1 MASEAV
7 AWARVADAAIATGS
21 RDLSDAT
28 RFLLH
33 TLFDKGDL
41 AEAELLE
48 VFGRAARALL
58 AFAWATEPPMQQT
71 ATNAIR
77 FVGKSFASDPAA
89 SRALLDR
96 MLRDPHFSA
105 YADKE
110 ATWLSEQIMPIA
122 RADADF
128 AIEIYSVL
136 YSRDITDNSTSFMG
150 GQASRIMPL
159 SSNRSQDYRH
169 CRYNLGRR
177 VTRLLELSVPLGT
190 RAIVEA
196 SLGDT
201 NRAMP
206 LGDDREQVVVPG
218 RAPFDLLGHDHEYR
232 AWDDTEERHGTQDDD
247 VLAQFVAH
255 LRGCSPAAFA
265 ETVGAAAAGYAGP
278 AVWTR
283 ILGVGAERV
292 GEVADLLWP
301 FACNITILAH
311 GDIVRDAVRLL
322 AAVYPSRPRS
332 ERAAFEAE
340 ALRPDLFTDEAE
352 QRWWRRTLSRFLSLI
367 DADAIATD
375 PMRALREELAAANE
389 LAGNPPTR
397 SGSIRWGS
405 SRGVTRR
412 LLAGEGVDTE
422 GGVDAQM
429 LSRSEALYNLVQ
441 TTPPASNAAA
451 LGALWTATLATIG
464 MYDANAAALHE
475 RVEQPV
481 WGHVS
486 NAVERIV
493 DADAYVPGTEGLPS
507 LDELLGILERLWA
520 SRFPEPRQKDEDA
533 SLSWGNW
540 EVRVYAAQTYVELAR
555 RFGETHG
562 ELVSKFDVMLA
573 DPAPQVRLQAAQR
586 LLVLWH
592 VAREKLWD
600 LAEQVARDE
609 PHTEVLASFLHYVV
623 ARVTWQDV
631 EKCKAIIEIVRARR
645 EAVERDD
652 KPGRGKVAE
661 QLGGL
666 TAQLW
671 CWQEEAFALEWLK
684 AWVGDPAAHREF
696 FTSFLSMLRG
706 AFFARYASGEERD
719 AGLSDRSQQAAMVIL
734 EACSAAADA
743 SHAAVMGETVE
754 GAEREAAIATYK
766 AAESVIGHLM
776 NQVYFGSGAHAD
788 NREAKVGLTSPDTMH
803 RFLVD
808 YRPMLALLATSHEPS
823 THHHLVELYEFLIP
837 GDPAGVF
844 DALHALLTGPAARE
858 GYHHEGLAAP
868 VIVRM
873 ITRYI
878 ADYRSIFED
887 NTRRAALVEILR
899 LFSDVGWSDA
909 LKLLYELPDLLR

>member
-1 MASEAV
+1 M
-7 AWARVADAAIATGS
+7 
-21 RDLSDAT
+21 
-28 RFLLH
+28 
-33 TLFDKGDL
+33 
-41 AEAELLE
+41 
-48 VFGRAARALL
+48 
-58 AFAWATEPPMQQT
+58 
-71 ATNAIR
+71 
-77 FVGKSFASDPAA
+77 
-89 SRALLDR
+89 
-96 MLRDPHFSA
+96 
-105 YADKE
+105 
-110 ATWLSEQIMPIA
+110 
-122 RADADF
+122 
-128 AIEIYSVL
+128 
-136 YSRDITDNSTSFMG
+136 
-150 GQASRIMPL
+150 
-159 SSNRSQDYRH
+159 
-169 CRYNLGRR
+169 
-177 VTRLLELSVPLGT
+177 
-190 RAIVEA
+190 
-196 SLGDT
+196 
-201 NRAMP
+201 
-206 LGDDREQVVVPG
+206 
-218 RAPFDLLGHDHEYR
+218 
-232 AWDDTEERHGTQDDD
+232 
-247 VLAQFVAH
+247 LAQLVAH
-255 LRGCSPAAFA
+255 LRDCSPAAFA
-265 ETVGAAAAGYAGP
+265 ETVGAAATGYAGP

-375 PMRALREELAAANE
+375 PMRALREELVAGNE

-422 GGVDAQM
+422 EGVDAQM
-429 LSRSEALYNLVQ
+429 LSRSEALYDLVQ

-475 RVEQPV
+475 KVEQPV
-481 WGHVS
+481 WGHIS

-520 SRFPEPRQKDEDA
+520 SRFPEPRQKDEDS

-540 EVRVYAAQTYVELAR
+540 EVRVYAAQAYVELAR

-562 ELVSKFDVMLA
+562 ELVGKFDVMLA

-592 VAREKLWD
+592 VAREKMWD

-623 ARVTWQDV
+623 PRVTWQDV
-631 EKCKAIIEIVRARR
+631 DKCKEIIEIVRARR

-652 KPGRGKVAE
+652 KPGRDKVAE

-671 CWQEEAFALEWLK
+671 CWQEEAIALEWLK
-684 AWVGDPAAHREF
+684 AWAGDPAAHREF
-696 FTSFLSMLRG
+696 STSFLSMLRG

-719 AGLSDRSQQAAMVIL
+719 AGLADRSQQAAMVIL

-788 NREAKVGLTSPDTMH
+788 NREAKVGLTSPDTIH

-878 ADYRSIFED
+878 ADHRSIFED

-899 LFSDVGWSDA
+899 LFSDVGWSEA